1 MNDKKIYHLHIP
13 RTSGYG
19 IANALEKTFSEQ
31 GFYLHKPTQ
40 SEIYSE
46 DTFKDNPYV
55 SGHFASNPIFKNE
68 DNYDVFSLIR
78 EPVRHY
84 LSIAKY
90 VAKSGNVAF
99 DNHFLEEFMWGSVT
113 PFGANELFSSSGN
126 IQSKMLF
133 CRLATCDDSVVAL
146 RDTDVASKV
155 NLVFI
160 ESDLPTPE
168 LLEKEI
174 ENMNLF
180 IMEDRKTA
188 INWLADKVKFTYGL
202 KLSENAHSKMNS
214 IISQDFKISHV
225 AEQEILK
232 RSSLDFQL
240 YDLVLCRHR

>member
-1 MNDKKIYHLHIP
+1 
-13 RTSGYG
+13 
-19 IANALEKTFSEQ
+19 
-31 GFYLHKPTQ
+31 
-40 SEIYSE
+40 
-46 DTFKDNPYV
+46 
-55 SGHFASNPIFKNE
+55 
-68 DNYDVFSLIR
+68 
-78 EPVRHY
+78 
-84 LSIAKY
+84 
-90 VAKSGNVAF
+90 
-99 DNHFLEEFMWGSVT
+99 
-113 PFGANELFSSSGN
+113 
-126 IQSKMLF
+126 MLF

>member
-31 GFYLHKPTQ
+31 GFNLYKPTQ
-40 SEIYSE
+40 SEIFSQ
-46 DTFKDNPYV
+46 DTFKDNPYI
-55 SGHFASNPIFKNE
+55 SGHFASNPIFQNE
-68 DNYDVFSLIR
+68 NAYDVFSIIR
-78 EPVRHY
+78 EPVQHY

-90 VAKSGNVAF
+90 VAKSGNVEF
-99 DNHFLEEFMWGSVT
+99 DNYFLEEFMWGSVT

-146 RDTDVASKV
+146 RKIDVASNV

-160 ESDLPTPE
+160 ESDLPTPITI
-168 LLEKEI
+168 KNSI

-180 IMEDRKTA
+180 AMEDRSTA
-188 INWLADKVKFTYGL
+188 IGWLSDKVKFTYGF
-202 KLSENAHSKMNS
+202 KLSENAYLKMNS
-214 IISQDFKISHV
+214 IMSKDIEISNDIK
-225 AEQEILK
+225 QEILK
-232 RSSLDFQL
+232 RSSMDVLL
-240 YDLVLCRHR
+240 YDLVLSRQ